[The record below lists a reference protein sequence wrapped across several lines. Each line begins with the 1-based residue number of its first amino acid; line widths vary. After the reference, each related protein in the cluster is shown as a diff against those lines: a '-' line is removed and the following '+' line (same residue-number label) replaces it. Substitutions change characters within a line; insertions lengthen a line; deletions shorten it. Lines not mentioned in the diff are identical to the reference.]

1 MNMELFEI
9 LSFVSDIVV
18 VAIAVILVRF
28 LFMSV
33 VARRLEKPLPSDLKQ
48 VNDDL
53 EAERLIALTVEVVG
67 NQYLCYNSK
76 NMEFVC
82 QGCDLADI
90 KQKFQQR
97 YPDKN
102 AAIYNGDASAITAL
116 KQQLKELRDITSAS

>member
-1 MNMELFEI
+1 MDMELFEI
-9 LSFVSDIVV
+9 LSFVSDIVL
-18 VAIAVILVRF
+18 VAIAIILVWF

-33 VARRLEKPLPSDLKQ
+33 VVRRLEKPLPSDLRQ

-53 EAERLIALTVEVVG
+53 EAERLIALTVEVVD

-82 QGCDLADI
+82 QGFDLADI

-97 YPDKN
+97 YPNKN